1 MISTNLEGRKALVL
15 GGGKGLGFG
24 VAEVLAAKGA
34 EIILVGRGEE
44 TLDAARRAIESAG
57 PVCSI
62 FSADLSDNDS
72 VSRLIR
78 AIEDEHQRIDIVL
91 LNGGGPPPFAASVF
105 DASVWE
111 KQFTSMVLSQ
121 MRIAISFLP
130 GMRSRRW
137 GRIIAVSSTSV
148 REPIPGLTAS
158 NALRASL
165 AGWAKTLAGEV
176 AADGVTVNLLLPG
189 RFATDRT
196 KQFDAMDAA
205 DRGVD
210 AAVIAAESQAEIPAK
225 RYGTPAEFGAVAAFL
240 ASDDAAY
247 ITGVALPVDGGLSR
261 GML

>member
-1 MISTNLEGRKALVL
+1 MISTNLVGRRALVL

-24 VAEVLAAKGA
+24 VAEALAAKGA

-44 TLDAARRAIESAG
+44 TLDAARRAIEAAG
-57 PVCSI
+57 HICST
-62 FSADLSDNDS
+62 FSADLSDHDS
-72 VSRLIR
+72 VSRLIH
-78 AIEDEHQRIDIVL
+78 AVEDEHQRIDIVL

-121 MRIAISFLP
+121 MRIA
-130 GMRSRRW
+130 
-137 GRIIAVSSTSV
+137 
-148 REPIPGLTAS
+148 
-158 NALRASL
+158 SL

-176 AADGVTVNLLLPG
+176 AADGVTINLLLPG

-210 AAVIAAESQAEIPAK
+210 AAVVAAESQAEIPAK
-225 RYGTPAEFGAVAAFL
+225 RYGTPAEFGAVAALL
-240 ASDDAAY
+240 ASDAAAY
-247 ITGVALPVDGGLSR
+247 VTGVALPVDGGLSR